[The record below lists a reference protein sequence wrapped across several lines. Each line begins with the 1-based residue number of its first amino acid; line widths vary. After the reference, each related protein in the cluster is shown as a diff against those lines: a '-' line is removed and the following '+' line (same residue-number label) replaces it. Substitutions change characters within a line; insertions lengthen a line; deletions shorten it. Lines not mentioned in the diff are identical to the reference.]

1 MECAGV
7 PQVIA
12 VPVGQ
17 EKWMQRGDERL
28 TIDGLAGYGGETRLP
43 EDGYLGHES
52 RREKQEE
59 DAEAK
64 K

>member
-1 MECAGV
+1 
-7 PQVIA
+7 
-12 VPVGQ
+12 
-17 EKWMQRGDERL
+17 MQRGDERL